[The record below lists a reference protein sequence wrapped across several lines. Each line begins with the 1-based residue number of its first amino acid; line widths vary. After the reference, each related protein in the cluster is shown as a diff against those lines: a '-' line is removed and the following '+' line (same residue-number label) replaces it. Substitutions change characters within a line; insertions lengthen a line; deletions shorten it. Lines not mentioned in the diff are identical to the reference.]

1 MNDFVWILAADKNAS
16 FGKSGVSGSYIIP
29 QGDMKISP
37 DTLSGN
43 RLWVLLRGNEDR
55 AFLSVK
61 IKKIER
67 IIEGYYR
74 DDFLASVDLLSS
86 FRLVSKYSEAA
97 NYIIKR
103 TESFSIGVSEI
114 NKNDSSSL
122 SQMVIQN
129 IQVKLATPPI
139 KSLSGVNMEILPR
152 SSQSL
157 AKAALRLA
165 VTHLNLDEIW
175 AAGAKGRLNA
185 FPNFANTLITHNVS
199 PETYTGVEEFLK
211 VFDPLND
218 LSKNQDETSKDLAY
232 TKLSS
237 PKVDTDFTE
246 VEPEKIY
253 AREFVSSGDKFRDLE
268 AALNKT
274 GHAEKIHQE
283 MLKDIAEFLISKGV
297 TPYESG
303 SIDLMYQSKNKL
315 KVCEIKS
322 TTLDNLLAQSSKGA
336 FQLTCYI
343 EELAK
348 NYDDTLPQLILRKIG
363 NEEMESYVE
372 SILLRMSIP
381 VLYYDPNKYWPNKLP
396 GLLS

>member
-29 QGDMKISP
+29 QGDMGISP
-37 DTLSGN
+37 DSLSGN
-43 RLWVLLRGNEDR
+43 RLWVLLRGHEDR
-55 AFLSVK
+55 AFLSIK
-61 IKKIER
+61 IKKVER

-74 DDFLASVDLLSS
+74 GDFLASADLLSS

-103 TESFSIGVSEI
+103 TKSFGIGVSEI
-114 NKNDSSSL
+114 NKDDSIRL
-122 SQMVIQN
+122 SQMVIRN
-129 IQVKLATPPI
+129 IQVKLAKPPI
-139 KSLSGVNMEILPR
+139 KSFSGVNTKILPR
-152 SSQSL
+152 SGQSL

-165 VTHLNLDEIW
+165 VSHLNLNEIW
-175 AAGAKGRLNA
+175 AAGAKEKLNA
-185 FPNFANTLITHNVS
+185 FPNFANTLITHNLS
-199 PETYTGVEEFLK
+199 PEIYAGVEEFLK

-218 LSKNQDETSKDLAY
+218 LSENQDKSSKDLAN
-232 TKLSS
+232 TKPSS

-253 AREFVSSGDKFRDLE
+253 AREFISSGDKFKDLE

-274 GHAEKIHQE
+274 EHAEKIHQE
-283 MLKDIAEFLISKGV
+283 MLKDIAEFLISKGI

-303 SIDLMYQSKNKL
+303 SIDLMYQSKSKL

-343 EELAK
+343 EELVK
-348 NYDDTLPQLILRKIG
+348 NYDDTLPQLILRKIS
-363 NEEMESYVE
+363 NKEMESYVE
-372 SILLRMSIP
+372 RILLRMNIP
-381 VLYYDPNKYWPNKLP
+381 VLYYDPNKSWPDKVS